1 MKNTNIQ
8 TALAVVREAGRLP
21 VTWNTIDEC
30 TAEILQW
37 KNTIGLGAYRIG
49 QALLWAKA
57 KLPHGEFGNWLR
69 DSVDFSVSSAQNFM
83 RIAREVDE
91 GSTLAALPYT
101 KVLALLELPAAERE
115 QFAEEHHVEDKTAAE
130 IKRLIREKEE
140 AEKKAE
146 QVALELADARKRA
159 ERAESSNGLQVEK
172 LQRQRVELE
181 EARRQAKA
189 IYDANHQ
196 TISAYR
202 EENENLKRK
211 IADLKSQPPTI
222 VHEVPEDYQEL
233 KAAVEKLAVEKQ
245 AAEAEAD
252 RLADEVDRLKTDSA
266 REESDSPAARILSA
280 IGGMIAMTGRDPARL
295 TSDPDTMSED
305 DWQIVMDK
313 VNVLQNWCQAM
324 EAAWLH
330 REESRR

>member
-83 RIAREVDE
+83 KIAREVDE

-115 QFAEEHHVEDKTAAE
+115 EFAREIGAEDKSAAE
-130 IKRLIREKEE
+130 IRRLIREKEE

-172 LQRQRVELE
+172 LLRQREELE

-189 IYDANHQ
+189 INDANLQ
-196 TISAYR
+196 AISGFR
-202 EENENLKRK
+202 QENENLKRK

-233 KAAVEKLAVEKQ
+233 KAAVEQLER
-245 AAEAEAD
+245 ENED
-252 RLADEVDRLKTDSA
+252 LADEVDRLRTDYAKEGS
-266 REESDSPAARILSA
+266 ESPANRILSA
-280 IGGMIAMTGRDPARL
+280 IGGMMAMCGRDPAML
-295 TSDPDTMSED
+295 SADPGAMDED
-305 DWQIVMDK
+305 DWRLVIDK
-313 VNVLQNWCQAM
+313 VCVVQTWCTAM
-324 EAAWLH
+324 REAWA
-330 REESRR
+330 RRG

>member
-83 RIAREVDE
+83 KIAREVDE

-115 QFAEEHHVEDKTAAE
+115 EFAREIGAEDKSAAE
-130 IKRLIREKEE
+130 IRRLIREKEE

-159 ERAESSNGLQVEK
+159 ERAESSNGLQVET
-172 LQRQRVELE
+172 LLRQREELE

-222 VHEVPEDYQEL
+222 VHEVPEDYQKL
-233 KAAVEKLAVEKQ
+233 KAAVEQLER
-245 AAEAEAD
+245 ENED
-252 RLADEVDRLKTDSA
+252 LADEVDRLKTDSA